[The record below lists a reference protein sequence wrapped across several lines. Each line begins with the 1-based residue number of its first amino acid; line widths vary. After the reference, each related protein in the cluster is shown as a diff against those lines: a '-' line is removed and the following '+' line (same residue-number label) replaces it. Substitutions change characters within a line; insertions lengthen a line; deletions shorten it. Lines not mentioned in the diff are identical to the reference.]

1 LRVPSSERWGKGRPL
16 QIDAGAR
23 LDEYTSDIARMGSIG
38 PAPARARE
46 MFDACLAAQEQAR
59 GIVGAGLPCRDLYR
73 VGIEALKSAPWGEH
87 GRFVA
92 HGIGL
97 VSHEPPQVTAEN
109 SRRLEAGMVLSI
121 ETEYR
126 APDVGHVKLED
137 TIVVTET
144 ACEGLG
150 DIQQEWYTAPGA

>member
-1 LRVPSSERWGKGRPL
+1 
-16 QIDAGAR
+16 
-23 LDEYTSDIARMGSIG
+23 
-38 PAPARARE
+38 
-46 MFDACLAAQEQAR
+46 
-59 GIVGAGLPCRDLYR
+59 
-73 VGIEALKSAPWGEH
+73 
-87 GRFVA
+87 
-92 HGIGL
+92 
-97 VSHEPPQVTAEN
+97 
-109 SRRLEAGMVLSI
+109 MVLSI